1 MPAPETPA
9 ARLLLLRLAAG
20 PRTPGKLREDLAPL
34 LGPAPNAESF
44 GELVA
49 ELRDA
54 GLVAPKP
61 PGRSTA
67 LTVTDEGRAHAAR
80 SVGVDDLPATL
91 TWSQIQARYLVPLA
105 LGGTPGGALRADAVR
120 ARALKRKH
128 RLPVATRD
136 TVPAALEAL
145 ACQELGFGDCVTLK
159 DVLTR
164 TLARVADV
172 ADVTG
177 PRRDLETLVARKL
190 LGLSTASQNEL
201 PHALIRAWA
210 AATTGATPAP
220 EPAAADALDLPAFAA
235 AVLAAARGCKTGR
248 YGADTVFVNH
258 VHRAYT
264 AAGHPRL
271 SLDAFKDRLSEA
283 NAEGLLQLAR
293 ADEPTR
299 ADAADVR
306 ESEIK
311 SLHTLFDLVRTN
323 A

>member
-1 MPAPETPA
+1 MPAPDTPA
-9 ARLLLLRLAAG
+9 ARLLLLRLAAKAA
-20 PRTPGKLREDLAPL
+20 RTPAKVRADLAPL
-34 LGPAPNAESF
+34 LDPAPNAEAF

-67 LTVTDEGRAHAAR
+67 LAVTDEGRARAGQ
-80 SVGVDDLPATL
+80 VIGVDDLPATL

-105 LGGTPGGALRADAVR
+105 LGGQPGGQLRADAVR

-136 TVPAALEAL
+136 TVSAALEAI
-145 ACQELGFGDCVTLK
+145 ACKELGFADCVTLK
-159 DVLTR
+159 EVLTR
-164 TLARVADV
+164 TLIRA
-172 ADVTG
+172 ADVTS
-177 PRRDLETLVARKL
+177 PKDPKKLKDLVARKL

-210 AATTGATPAP
+210 AGISVPAP
-220 EPAAADALDLPAFAA
+220 KPEPAADALDLPAFAA

-258 VHRAYT
+258 VHRAYA
-264 AAGHPRL
+264 AAGHPEL
-271 SLDAFKDRLSEA
+271 SLAAFKDRLLDA
-283 NAEGLLQLAR
+283 NAAGLLQLAR

-299 ADAADVR
+299 ADADDVR
-306 ESEIK
+306 DSEIK
-311 SLHTLFDLVRTN
+311 RLHTLFDLVRTN